1 MINIQ
6 ALTVDPDNYP
16 TSISMESDSRTP
28 TPANTFSTDVWAGSI
43 LKEKYL
49 LLDLLGEGGM
59 GAVYRAQR
67 QDLGDYVAVKL
78 LHDRYAADRIA
89 VERFRR
95 EAQAAAMVRHP
106 NVVAIYDF
114 YAKSADA
121 PTFIVMELI
130 KGLSLRDI
138 LKKEGKLSPE
148 RALALIYEACD
159 GVAAAHRRNIL
170 HRDLKP
176 ENLILHLQGADG
188 EREAVKVVDFGIAKL
203 RDLPHGQTLTGTSLR
218 IGTPLYMSPEQL
230 EGEPLSP
237 ATDVYSLGLILY
249 EMIAGARPSSASSLE
264 QLLIDRLISEPAP
277 LRQHASV
284 PAGIEQVVMR
294 ALYRDPNLRQLNAM
308 ELAHELHS
316 AAQSLIITQ
325 PLVSSPL
332 SSSDNL
338 ERAQAEPRAKPEVE
352 ETPSLSTASPAPH
365 RLEFHRSP
373 RTVNAQAASLSLR
386 DISPTESS
394 EAADHKEASEAE
406 RVMRFWHVVEHLI
419 PFSLVRATGNTAH
432 EIVYHEDDQMLA
444 WINAEVLTNLR
455 MTPGRAYRY
464 TVYLGVVSVAEANRK
479 LRQVFGGIEPPYVER
494 VVEETC
500 FARFEVDERGRPQ
513 LGSLSLA
520 HFPWA
525 VAYLTEGNLRSNLD
539 GSDWNKAFDSY
550 STVVGREFRE
560 YAEFLHIHDYKLDAA
575 GLSLLLGGII
585 EHCGWQLG
593 DFLALARYV
602 ITEAEAEGNEPSGNQ
617 TTIEIPR
624 ITEPITEQ
632 DEEEQLAEPE
642 ILNSLFVDE
651 LRRVGDAVSQNDI
664 GDALESYLS
673 VQKQEGRID
682 FLSESGRGELKL
694 WLSPKRLPLGRWP
707 SDEAKTLS
715 LIQQAAV
722 NIAAAR
728 LDETPVFSVNGPPGT
743 GKTTLLRDLIAAI
756 VVERATCLAEFERP
770 SAAFSSAGTV
780 TRLDNEK
787 SFPVYKPHERI
798 TGFEIIV
805 ASSNNGAVENV
816 TREIPSRSAIHE
828 SYRAT
833 ASYFTRVAQKVK
845 DPGREAPWGLMA
857 AVLGNMRN
865 RRAFANRFWAFAE
878 DETLDGE
885 ANQSPISMRGYLFS
899 KSDTVDDLARWHQ
912 AKERFMRARQDV
924 IGLLDVRE
932 KYAVAAAKE
941 SSLRQARDEARE
953 ESGAAADEVEK
964 AAQAER
970 NAVRELD
977 NARASF
983 NDCVAN
989 VESAAQD
996 KPIWLLIALSY
1007 LKEIEKVRK
1016 YNEKMKKAQE
1026 AREKASAL
1034 LEERKKQHRQ
1044 AVTRHEEARER
1055 LRRAVAAK
1063 DTAEREFDLNDEIY
1077 RRGRAELGEAFGGE
1091 EWWSRGEEQI
1101 QENTPWVDTV
1111 LNRKRTELFLCA
1123 LDLHEAFIAAAR
1135 RQIRY
1140 NLGIWSDKA
1149 LGRRLSF
1156 SDRENQLR
1164 YLWQTFFLVTPVVST
1179 TFAAVGRMFREI
1191 KREAFGWVMI
1201 DEAGQA
1207 TPQAAAGALWRAKR
1221 AVVVGDP
1228 LQIEPVFT
1236 VEDGLAGYL
1245 LDHFR
1250 LSRYWCPPTSN
1261 RRGHSAQELADH
1273 VNRFGASVRLEEDSE
1288 SDMDRWVGCPLRVH
1302 RRCLSPMFE
1311 LANLIAYDGRMIN
1324 ATDHSVEERIFQLG
1338 NSRWVHVGGVC
1349 TEKQWNPAQG
1359 KKVVELLNL
1368 IIKES
1373 PALPDLYII
1382 SPFRIVSI
1390 KLKGLLKGPLL
1401 KLVAKGAC
1409 TSAQVN
1415 DWIEKSIGTVHTF
1428 QGKEASCVIFVLGAD
1443 KSDSGRGAAE
1453 WATRKPNILNVAA
1466 TRAKD
1471 RFYIVGD
1478 RELWGQLQYFKNAQ
1492 ELLE

>member
-1 MINIQ
+1 
-6 ALTVDPDNYP
+6 
-16 TSISMESDSRTP
+16 MESNSQTP
-28 TPANTFSTDVWAGSI
+28 TPLNRQSTDTWLGLT

-49 LLDLLGEGGM
+49 LLEVIGVGGM
-59 GAVYRAQR
+59 GTVYLAQR
-67 QDLGDYVAVKL
+67 RELGDNVAVKL
-78 LHDRYAADRIA
+78 LHDRYAADPIA
-89 VERFRR
+89 AERFRR

-114 YAKSADA
+114 YAKTADA
-121 PTFIVMELI
+121 PAFIVMELL

-138 LKKEGKLSPE
+138 LKEEGRLSLE
-148 RALALIYEACD
+148 RALALIHEACA

-176 ENLILHLQGADG
+176 ENLIVCPQGAPH
-188 EREAVKVVDFGIAKL
+188 ERETVKVVDFGIAKL
-203 RDLPHGQTLTGTSLR
+203 RDLPHGETLTGTNVR
-218 IGTPLYMSPEQL
+218 VGTLLYMSPEQL
-230 EGEPLSP
+230 EGEPLST
-237 ATDVYSLGLILY
+237 ATDVYSLGLTLY
-249 EMIAGARPSSASSLE
+249 EMLAGTRPYTATSHE
-264 QLLIDRLISEPAP
+264 RLLIDRVISEPTP
-277 LRQHASV
+277 LAKHVKV
-284 PAGIEQVVMR
+284 PASIEHVIMR
-294 ALYRDPNLRQLNAM
+294 ALARDPSQRQANAM
-308 ELAHELHS
+308 EFAEELHS
-316 AAQSLIITQ
+316 ATQALIIAQ
-325 PLVSSPL
+325 PRIPEPL
-332 SSSDNL
+332 SSNLATLNL
-338 ERAQAEPRAKPEVE
+338 EQPEAVLEAQAAAG
-352 ETPSLSTASPAPH
+352 ETLALAAAAH
-365 RLEFHRSP
+365 RLEFQGGRRPIKNPVSSP
-373 RTVNAQAASLSLR
+373 ERGL
-386 DISPTESS
+386 SPTESN
-394 EAADHKEASEAE
+394 EVADKKEASEAE

-419 PFSLVRATGNTAH
+419 PFNLGRATGNTAH
-432 EIVYHEDDQMLA
+432 EVVYREDDRMLA

-464 TVYLGVVSVAEANRK
+464 TVYLGVISVAEANRK
-479 LRQVFGGIEPPYVER
+479 LRQIFGGAEAPYVER

-513 LGSLSLA
+513 LGSLSLT

-525 VAYLTEGNLRSNLD
+525 VAYLTGGNLRSNLD
-539 GSDWNKAFDSY
+539 GADWIEAFDSY
-550 STVVGREFRE
+550 STEVGREFRE

-585 EHCGWQLG
+585 EHSGWQPG
-593 DFLALARYV
+593 DFLASARYV
-602 ITEAEAEGNEPSGNQ
+602 ITEAETEGSGPAGNQ
-617 TTIEIPR
+617 TTIEMPR

-632 DEEEQLAEPE
+632 DEEEQLAESE

-664 GDALESYLS
+664 GDALKSYLS
-673 VQKQEGRID
+673 GQRPDGRID
-682 FLSESGRGELKL
+682 FLSESGRGELKI

-756 VVERATCLAEFERP
+756 VVERATRLAEFERP

-780 TRLDNEK
+780 TRLDDEK
-787 SFPVYKPHERI
+787 SFPIYKPDERI

-816 TREIPSRSAIHE
+816 TREIPSRSAIHK

-845 DPGREAPWGLMA
+845 EPGGEVPWGLMA

-878 DETLDGE
+878 DKTLDGE
-885 ANQSPISMRGYLFS
+885 ADQTPISMRGYLFS
-899 KSDTVDDLARWHQ
+899 KSDIVDDLARWHQ
-912 AKERFMRARQDV
+912 AKERFMRARQGV
-924 IGLLDVRE
+924 IDLLDVRE
-932 KYAVAAAKE
+932 KYAVAARKE
-941 SSLRQARDEARE
+941 SSLRQARDKARE
-953 ESGAAADEVEK
+953 ESEAAMNEVEK
-964 AAQAER
+964 AAQAEQ
-970 NAVRELD
+970 NAARELD

-989 VESAAQD
+989 IESAAQD

-1007 LKEIEKVRK
+1007 LKEIKSVRK
-1016 YNEKMKKAQE
+1016 YNEKMKKAQD

-1034 LEERKKQHRQ
+1034 LEERKEQREQ
-1044 AVTRHEEARER
+1044 AVTRHEEARKR
-1055 LRRAVAAK
+1055 VLRAVAEK
-1063 DTAEREFDLNDEIY
+1063 DTAEREFDLNDEIC
-1077 RRGRAELGEAFGGE
+1077 RHGRDELGEAFGGE

-1101 QENTPWVDTV
+1101 QESTPWVDTV

-1135 RQIRY
+1135 KQIRY

-1156 SDRENQLR
+1156 TDKENQLR

-1179 TFAAVGRMFREI
+1179 TFAAVGRMFREM

-1236 VEDGLAGYL
+1236 VEDGVAGYL

-1311 LANLIAYDGRMIN
+1311 LANLVAYDGRMIN
-1324 ATDHSVEERIFQLG
+1324 ATDRSVEERTFQLG
-1338 NSRWVHVGGVC
+1338 NSRWVHVEGVC
-1349 TEKQWNPAQG
+1349 MEKQWNPAQG

-1373 PALPDLYII
+1373 AALPDLYII

-1401 KLVAKGAC
+1401 KLVAKGVC
-1409 TSAQVN
+1409 TSAQVD

-1453 WATRKPNILNVAA
+1453 WAARKPNILNVAA
-1466 TRAKD
+1466 TRAQD

-1478 RELWGQLQYFKNAQ
+1478 QELWGQLPYFEDAWK
-1492 ELLE
+1492 LLE